1 MRELTEEQYRR
12 FLMPRTLAVIG
23 VSERT
28 GPLAYNLVENLSDEG
43 CPCRIYPVNVR
54 AREIAGH
61 KAYRSVAEIP
71 EVVDLAVISVPRD
84 AVTGVVRECVDRGI
98 KALVVAT
105 QGFADADDEGHR
117 LQVELDRILA
127 GTETRLLG
135 PNTIGVANLLDRFH
149 TSFQKFDL
157 TANASAWLCQSGS
170 FVLGAAEFSGGLGIG
185 IDIGNGADVDFT
197 DLLPWLARDPRIEV
211 INLHIEGIRG
221 GAEFLK
227 AAAGITPLKPMIAL
241 KTGRSEAGARAAISH
256 SGSLAGDDHVFA
268 AAFKKAG
275 ILRAENVEEVAD
287 LNKALLTYKELR
299 GPRIAVVTISG
310 GAGIAAVDALAP
322 HGLEMAALSEESN
335 RKLQALFPAWF
346 EVGNPVDF
354 WPAAMR
360 GGYRETCVAI
370 LEILQADDNVDAILF
385 VIASYKVTGFTVI
398 GPVLSAV
405 ADTAAR
411 QRDKPVAF
419 WIFGANQDEAI
430 RELESTAVVAGF
442 TSPDRAARALGGLH
456 RYISGVRGL
465 APALPGVPAGT
476 IKRDV
481 AAILDSSRANGV
493 RVLGAE
499 TLEIL
504 GDYGVPTAPI
514 RLASDEA
521 SAVAQAG
528 ELGYPVVMKIASLD
542 IIHKSDVGGV
552 RLNIKDAAQLREAYR
567 GMMVQMGETQP
578 RARIQGVHLQRYLSG
593 GTEVIIG
600 ARRDAEF
607 GPVLLFG
614 LGGVYTEV
622 LKDVAFRLAPL
633 SEPEARDMIREVR
646 AVRILEGARGV
657 PAADLDALVQC
668 LVQVSQL
675 MVDFPEI
682 IELDI
687 NPLTAG
693 PAGATALDARA
704 VLADRV
710 SSRGLVTP

>member
-1 MRELTEEQYRR
+1 MRELTEEQYRS
-12 FLMPRTLAVIG
+12 FVMPRSLAVIG

-84 AVTGVVRECVDRGI
+84 AVSGVVRECVDRGI

-105 QGFADADDEGHR
+105 QGFADSDEEGHR
-117 LQVELDRILA
+117 LQAELDRLLA
-127 GTETRLLG
+127 GTDTRLLG

-157 TANASAWLCQSGS
+157 DANATAWLCQSGS

-211 INLHIEGIRG
+211 INVHIEGIRG
-221 GAEFLK
+221 GAGFLQ
-227 AAAGITPLKPMIAL
+227 AAAGITPSKPVIAL
-241 KTGRSEAGARAAISH
+241 KTGRSEAGARAAVSH
-256 SGSLAGDDHVFA
+256 SGSLAGEDHVFD
-268 AAFKKAG
+268 AAFRKAG
-275 ILRAENVEEVAD
+275 ILRAGSIEEVAD
-287 LNKALLTYKELR
+287 LNKALLMYKQMH
-299 GPRIAVVTISG
+299 GPRTAIVTISG

-322 HGLEMAALSEESN
+322 HGLEMANLSEAS
-335 RKLQALFPAWF
+335 RGKLQALFPAWF

-360 GGYRETCVAI
+360 GGYSETCVAI
-370 LEILQADDNVDAILF
+370 LDILQADANVDAILF
-385 VIASYKVTGFTVI
+385 VIASYRVTGFTVI

-405 ADTAAR
+405 AQAAAV

-430 RELESTAVVAGF
+430 RELERSAVVAGF

-456 RYISGVRGL
+456 RYVSGVRGQMPAAPL
-465 APALPGVPAGT
+465 APIGAVKPE
-476 IKRDV
+476 V
-481 AAILDSSRANGV
+481 AAILASAKAAELSL
-493 RVLGAE
+493 LGAE
-499 TLEIL
+499 TLGIL
-504 GDYGVPTAPI
+504 QAYGVPIAPAV
-514 RLASDEA
+514 LASDEA
-521 SAVAQAG
+521 QAMAIAE
-528 ELGYPVVMKIASLD
+528 ELGYPLVMKIASPD
-542 IIHKSDVGGV
+542 IVHKSDVGGV
-552 RLNIKDAAQLREAYR
+552 RLNIKDAAQLRGAYR
-567 GMMVQMGETQP
+567 DMMARLRETQP
-578 RARIQGVHLQRYLSG
+578 QANIQGVHLQRYLTG

-600 ARRDAEF
+600 ARRDVEF

-614 LGGVYTEV
+614 LGGVYTEIM
-622 LKDVAFRLAPL
+622 KDVAFRLAPL
-633 SEPEARDMIREVR
+633 REQDARDMIREVR
-646 AVRILEGARGV
+646 AVGILEGARGN
-657 PAADLDALVQC
+657 PAADLEALVQC
-668 LVQVSQL
+668 LIRVSQL
-675 MVDFPEI
+675 MMDFPEI

-687 NPLTAG
+687 NPLVAS
-693 PAGATALDARA
+693 PSGATALDARA
-704 VLADRV
+704 VLAERV
-710 SSRGLVTP
+710 